1 MALKYLEFV
10 VLLHLYTCQSTE
22 LSASAE
28 AIKRERER
36 ERRRRR
42 RRVRAVTNN
51 IVYIAPEGYMAIVG

>member
-1 MALKYLEFV
+1 MALKYLECV
-10 VLLHLYTCQSTE
+10 VLLRLYTCQSTE

-42 RRVRAVTNN
+42 VRAVTNN

>member
-42 RRVRAVTNN
+42 VRAVTNN